1 MHKRGSHGR
10 GRRSA
15 RSRWIDDQERWHVA
29 SRVERFTE
37 PVLLLSLRDGPA
49 HGYELA
55 DRLGAW
61 LPDDQIDLGNLYRL
75 LRAMEHEGLV
85 ESEWRRD
92 LPGRSKRTYSLAPE
106 GTRLLEAW
114 ATSLQQTEE
123 VLASFRTHYQEG
135 NQT

>member
-1 MHKRGSHGR
+1 
-10 GRRSA
+10 
-15 RSRWIDDQERWHVA
+15 
-29 SRVERFTE
+29 
-37 PVLLLSLRDGPA
+37 VLLLSLRDGPA

-106 GTRLLEAW
+106 GTRLLDAW
-114 ATSLQQTEE
+114 AASLGQTEE
-123 VLASFRTHYQEG
+123 VLASFRNRYQEG
-135 NQT
+135 KQT